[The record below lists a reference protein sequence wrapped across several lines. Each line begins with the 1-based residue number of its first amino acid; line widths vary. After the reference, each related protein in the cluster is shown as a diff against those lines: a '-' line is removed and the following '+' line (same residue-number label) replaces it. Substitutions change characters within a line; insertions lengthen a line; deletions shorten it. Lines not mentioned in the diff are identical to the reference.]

1 MKRIPLE
8 TIEKQY
14 KPESY
19 QTLYNK
25 VLSLIE
31 DNKLKPVKASGKNG
45 KKPALY
51 REYWLIE
58 EQEDNSVYIEELSY
72 NYVPAI
78 STDYYLHHI
87 RQYRED
93 REWLLLLNQY
103 LKTDRD
109 KLEIPKSMNE
119 RSFDIWHREKFLK
132 EEQGRKILKRCGIAL
147 EQLNLYE
154 TTEPL
159 AYYVHTR
166 EVPQNMLILENK
178 DTFFSMRRLL
188 LSGQE
193 EILGIKIGTLIYGAG
208 KGILRSFRD
217 FSLCTEP
224 YMREKE
230 NIMYYFGDLD
240 YEGILIYENLVNMF
254 EKECNIQPFYQG
266 YLKMSEKADV
276 LGMEGLPAMKEGQ
289 NQNIGTL
296 FWNSF
301 PEMQAKKMQNLLQE
315 GRYIPQEI
323 LSVEEFVT
331 VQECKNSIAKQFLER
346 L

>member
-8 TIEKQY
+8 AIEKQY

-31 DNKLKPVKASGKNG
+31 ENKLKPVKASGKNG

-58 EQEDNSVYIEELSY
+58 EQKDNSVYIEELSY

-103 LKTDRD
+103 LKTHRD

-188 LSGQE
+188 LSGQD
-193 EILGIKIGTLIYGAG
+193 EILGIKVGTLIYGAG
-208 KGILRSFRD
+208 KGILRSFQD

-230 NIMYYFGDLD
+230 NIMYYFGDMD

-254 EKECNIQPFYQG
+254 AEACNIQPFCPG
-266 YLKMSEKADV
+266 YFKMLEKADAI
-276 LGMEGLPAMKEGQ
+276 GMNGLPAMKEGQ

-296 FWNSF
+296 FWSGF
-301 PEMQAKKMQNLLQE
+301 PEKQVEHMEAVLQQ

-331 VQECKNSIAKQFLER
+331 VQECKNSIAKQF
-346 L
+346 